1 MENGRAMIYFSFE
14 RSGCASH
21 TLCAHRS
28 PRIPPGLQFAYGIA
42 SFCHAQGRSL
52 STAAHKS
59 VPSLFL
65 RTPMSIPNNQ
75 AIIDDNPFAAPTTE
89 LAAEKFKRLPQAK
102 LAAIAHGLQALN
114 WTFIVAC
121 LMLAVCYGVPHSY
134 LSGYIVG
141 GLTSLAVGLL
151 ACVVLAMLFLVYPI
165 AGSLLGAFSL
175 FIPFTWP
182 VTLYAINARARQL
195 LVRHGMSVG
204 VFGQAHYVA
213 QMADEPNQAPNQ
225 FDMGFERV
233 ITMGFIGIGVFLVG
247 LCFFL

>member
-1 MENGRAMIYFSFE
+1 
-14 RSGCASH
+14 
-21 TLCAHRS
+21 
-28 PRIPPGLQFAYGIA
+28 
-42 SFCHAQGRSL
+42 
-52 STAAHKS
+52 
-59 VPSLFL
+59 
-65 RTPMSIPNNQ
+65 MSIPNNQ

-175 FIPFTWP
+175 FIPFTLGPSHCMRSTRELGNYW
-182 VTLYAINARARQL
+182 
-195 LVRHGMSVG
+195 
-204 VFGQAHYVA
+204 
-213 QMADEPNQAPNQ
+213 
-225 FDMGFERV
+225 FDMGCRSEFSGRL
-233 ITMGFIGIGVFLVG
+233 TTSLKWRTNPTK
-247 LCFFL
+247 LPTSLTWALNA